1 MLSNFSFQ
9 AVSLKKPF
17 LLITEKIQSLSTDF
31 LLQSVDS
38 FVEEHFILDPIFS
51 FLRYFWVALIY
62 MMIIKDDKNI
72 RQFDQE

>member
-1 MLSNFSFQ
+1 MFKWFWTIFSLG
-9 AVSLKKPF
+9 AP
-17 LLITEKIQSLSTDF
+17 DF